1 VSTIKGKVQPSFHC
15 ELDTLTVIVRGTDG
29 LRKDLNF
36 TLAIP

>member
-1 VSTIKGKVQPSFHC
+1 MGLCRWSAQLFHC
-15 ELDTLTVIVRGTDG
+15 ELDTFTVIVRGTDG